1 VTLEQLAKL
10 RARNEA
16 DVRTIRRLL
25 HEYRLTG
32 DREMADFVE
41 HYTRSLELDF
51 ELAAAEGEIGHL
63 QRILEDVAALR
74 DDTAQRVERARLGRA
89 GCSSRP
95 LIC

>member
-1 VTLEQLAKL
+1 MTPKQLAKL

-25 HEYRLTG
+25 CEYRLTG
-32 DREMADFVE
+32 DREMAEFVE

-51 ELAAAEGEIGHL
+51 ELAAAEGEHGHL
-63 QRILEDVAALR
+63 QRIAEDIEALR

-89 GCSSRP
+89 ASSSRP
-95 LIC
+95 LVC

>member
-16 DVRTIRRLL
+16 DVRAIRRLL

-32 DREMADFVE
+32 DREMAEFVE

-74 DDTAQRVERARLGRA
+74 DDTAQRVERAQLGRSGGA
-89 GCSSRP
+89 RP